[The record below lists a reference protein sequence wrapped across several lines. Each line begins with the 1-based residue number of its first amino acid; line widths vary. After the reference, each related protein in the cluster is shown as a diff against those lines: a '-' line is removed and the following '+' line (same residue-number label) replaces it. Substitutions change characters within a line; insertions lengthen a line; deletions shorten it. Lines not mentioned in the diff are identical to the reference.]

1 MYFLFN
7 TDNIFLFLKS
17 CQFIQKLI
25 YITVNAYAPI
35 FYLSGTVCLFVIQ
48 ACICSFFIFHCH
60 LPEWIL
66 NYYWCIAAYP
76 KLQEKHLQ
84 VFMSSK
90 EIRISS

>member
-1 MYFLFN
+1 MKMYFLFN

-48 ACICSFFIFHCH
+48 ACICSFFIFHCQLYH
-60 LPEWIL
+60 
-66 NYYWCIAAYP
+66 
-76 KLQEKHLQ
+76 
-84 VFMSSK
+84 
-90 EIRISS
+90 